1 MFTHLNIRTNQSF
14 TTGETITGSTSG
26 ATGTV
31 ESISTTTAVAAS
43 SITVASPGV
52 VSATAHGLKEGQ
64 QITFSAI
71 SAQNNSVAM
80 STSDVFTVR
89 NPASGTFELYES
101 DGITPTNITSYS
113 SSGNVLHGVVICSSV
128 NGAFIPGETITGGT
142 SSNTA
147 IIQTDAVGLRGV
159 RTHDFSAT
167 KQIGM
172 AGSPTYTAD
181 VNRSATYGE
190 SLQITGTLS
199 VANSGDA
206 VSGFGTLFTTELK
219 VGDEITF
226 NTDAGTSLTR
236 IVEAIISDTSLTI
249 SVAVGGSDVS
259 TKTVA
264 TRNRGRLQDSQ
275 KNISIF
281 KLPND
286 AVKTLKT
293 TSNNGITDTNFKVRR
308 QFVLQLSSGSGQ
320 ISAGTNETFASL
332 AEGDYTISISAINAA
347 SVGATGNILSLT
359 GNNGDGNPIFTLS
372 GSPTGKTLDI
382 DFGTA
387 YADAEL
393 KILATVNRSVAGSK
407 TKTLNSGSTVAISN
421 QTTIQSGTI
430 GLGKADVYTINAVY
444 MAADFSTPATT
455 SDTNITS
462 RFDLDTGQRDNFYDI
477 GRLKLK
483 DGELT
488 PTGRLLVNFDF
499 FSHGS
504 GDYFDV
510 DSYSGV
516 VNYADIPEY
525 TSDTTGRTYQLRD
538 CLDFRPRVDDASQQL
553 IQVAKIEVMMVQ
565 VHQQ

>member
-43 SITVASPGV
+43 SITVASPGL

-89 NPASGTFELYES
+89 NPGTNDFELYES
-101 DGITPTNITSYS
+101 DGTTATNITSYS

-147 IIQTDAVGLRGV
+147 IIQTDAVGLKGV

-199 VANSGDA
+199 VANNGDA

-286 AVKTLKT
+286 AV
-293 TSNNGITDTNFKVRR
+293 
-308 QFVLQLSSGSGQ
+308 
-320 ISAGTNETFASL
+320 
-332 AEGDYTISISAINAA
+332 
-347 SVGATGNILSLT
+347 
-359 GNNGDGNPIFTLS
+359 
-372 GSPTGKTLDI
+372 
-382 DFGTA
+382 
-387 YADAEL
+387 
-393 KILATVNRSVAGSK
+393 
-407 TKTLNSGSTVAISN
+407 
-421 QTTIQSGTI
+421 
-430 GLGKADVYTINAVY
+430 
-444 MAADFSTPATT
+444 
-455 SDTNITS
+455 
-462 RFDLDTGQRDNFYDI
+462 
-477 GRLKLK
+477 
-483 DGELT
+483 
-488 PTGRLLVNFDF
+488 
-499 FSHGS
+499 
-504 GDYFDV
+504 
-510 DSYSGV
+510 
-516 VNYADIPEY
+516 
-525 TSDTTGRTYQLRD
+525 
-538 CLDFRPRVDDASQQL
+538 
-553 IQVAKIEVMMVQ
+553 
-565 VHQQ
+565 